1 MISSVIGE
9 INKGFIK
16 LFETIP
22 GVKVYGL
29 AQTMLRKKGVE
40 SELIPA
46 LVDLTGEGKYIG
58 IDDVSPVII
67 YHKNNSL
74 ATTIDPKKAVGRD
87 TGALVNTYSNSL
99 IVYLNRKRLKLLP
112 DELYLYLQAHM
123 KSGFSMPPFEIVIRQ
138 TTVILNSQQVWAS
151 EYQRDF
157 TLPPEAN
164 LFAVNYT
171 VESSFKKNCFD
182 KCINV

>member
-1 MISSVIGE
+1 MISSVIDE
-9 INKGFIK
+9 INKGFKK
-16 LFETIP
+16 LFETVA
-22 GVKVYGL
+22 GVKIYGL
-29 AQTMLRKKGVE
+29 AQTMLKEGK
-40 SELIPA
+40 LIPTIIS
-46 LVDLTGEGKYIG
+46 LTGKEQYAGV
-58 IDDVSPVII
+58 DDAHPVII
-67 YHKNNSL
+67 YHKSNSIQT
-74 ATTIDPKKAVGRD
+74 AIKAGGKGDDPGP
-87 TGALVNTYSNSL
+87 LVNTYSNSL

-112 DELYLYLQAHM
+112 DELYLYLQAAM
-123 KSGFSMPPFEIVIRQ
+123 PSGFSMPPFEIVIRQ